1 MAVWKKV
8 RTARMS
14 AFFMGSSLSS
24 MVART
29 RVRGG
34 IRHGDEFSVAAIC
47 EDRLELHLHVSDHEP
62 RLSLAVVDRLHR
74 LGEGV
79 GAVGPLLGL
88 VADLELGIDGSEL
101 GRKLGVHIGLPV
113 GPERVDD
120 RPADRLADPAGE
132 ALGEHDRY
140 GDKACADDRGDRF
153 DVDCHISSL
162 SDPHGQGRRRIGT
175 VVVTDRPTRGPERQ
189 PGGGRILPPVLRQRR
204 RYGFASLTT
213 VPYTDPG
220 GRRSSSA
227 TRFSSSAT
235 RFSRGWITRSYTQ
248 ERSSL

>member
-1 MAVWKKV
+1 
-8 RTARMS
+8 
-14 AFFMGSSLSS
+14 
-24 MVART
+24 
-29 RVRGG
+29 
-34 IRHGDEFSVAAIC
+34 GDEFSVAAIC

-79 GAVGPLLGL
+79 GAVGPLLGP

-162 SDPHGQGRRRIGT
+162 SDPHGQGRRRI
-175 VVVTDRPTRGPERQ
+175 
-189 PGGGRILPPVLRQRR
+189 VLRQRR

-213 VPYTDPG
+213 VPYTEPG